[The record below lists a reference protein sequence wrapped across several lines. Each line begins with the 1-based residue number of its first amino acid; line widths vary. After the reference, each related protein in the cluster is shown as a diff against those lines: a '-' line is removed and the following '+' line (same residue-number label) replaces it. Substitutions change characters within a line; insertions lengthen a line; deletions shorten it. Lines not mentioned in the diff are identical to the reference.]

1 MASGQPVIEL
11 RGIHKSFG
19 DNVVLA
25 GLDLDVLKGEALA
38 IIGVNGSGKSVLL
51 KVMSGLLEAD
61 EGVVR
66 VHGADLRT
74 LQPRELVAMRR
85 KVAYVF
91 QSDALFDSMNILENV
106 TYGLREHTKLGEAE
120 MASIAERCLA
130 LVDLEPSVLTRM
142 PAELSGGM
150 KKRVGLARAIASQPE
165 VILYDEPTGGL
176 DPQNITRIGQL
187 IRDLNERLAITSV
200 FVTHDMKTAFT
211 VADRVALLDDGVIV
225 HVGPPASFAHADHP
239 AVAEFAH
246 GPGGFLQFLAPEAA
260 AADAGAPP
268 GSLADAGAADPA
280 DSA

>member
-25 GLDLDVLKGEALA
+25 GVELDVLKGEALA

-74 LQPRELVAMRR
+74 LKPRELVAMRR

-165 VILYDEPTGGL
+165 VILYDEPTMGL
-176 DPQNITRIGQL
+176 DPINTHRIGALLQGL
-187 IRDLNERLAITSV
+187 HKTYGIAGLM
-200 FVTHDMKTAFT
+200 VTHDMK
-211 VADRVALLDDGVIV
+211 
-225 HVGPPASFAHADHP
+225 
-239 AVAEFAH
+239 
-246 GPGGFLQFLAPEAA
+246 
-260 AADAGAPP
+260 
-268 GSLADAGAADPA
+268 LADAVTDRAAMLLDGRIAGIDTMAALREHPDLRVRDFIA
-280 DSA
+280 GTDREVTA